1 MKALL
6 KPFAQI
12 ISIISICIFFFF
24 AELWVTNDQLLH
36 ETKGFIIWVLSILIG
51 GSVAL
56 IMKKY
61 NISNLLSKITLIVS
75 VLSIFL
81 LILTG
86 LIYSIVSSMS

>member
-1 MKALL
+1 MKDLL
-6 KPFAQI
+6 KLFAQI
-12 ISIISICIFFFF
+12 ISIICICIFFFL
-24 AELWVTNDQLLH
+24 AKLWVDNDQLLH
-36 ETKGFIIWVLSILIG
+36 ETKGFIIWGLSIIIG
-51 GSVAL
+51 GSIAL

-86 LIYSIVSSMS
+86 LICFTVSSMS